1 MNRDESLRNEIGL
14 FMKEAKERDPNITKE
29 KAIEMFIREKEN
41 ALEAKKT
48 GEAREL
54 SPEELEAVS
63 GGGFFDMLRKIA
75 YDIWDSVF

>member
-14 FMKEAKERDPNITKE
+14 FMKEAKERDPHITKE

-41 ALEAKKT
+41 ALEAMKT

-54 SPEELEAVS
+54 SAEELEAVS
-63 GGGFFDMLRKIA
+63 GGGFFDKLRKVA
-75 YDIWDSVF
+75 YDVWDSVF